1 MKRQITYFNKP
12 YVYIW
17 LLFTM
22 LLCAA
27 CSSPTLEPSI
37 ASGAE
42 LTTGNSQTQ
51 QSYPAPE
58 QPIAER
64 SQSGYPGPLPNES
77 PALPTPLP
85 TFVPPPMCDFKP
97 PNEVSLNSSTTS
109 QFTVANFRLVALK
122 QEMFGFGIASWL
134 PDNQRLLVTTG
145 DASFGTISTINISDG
160 EIQHFADRIDIPSQ
174 PIWLEQEQAVMF
186 IDVTERGWEA
196 KLSRGE
202 NDSAKTVQT
211 DLASA
216 YLALNP
222 EFQEVT
228 TLLPNM
234 PPVSLTST
242 GEVKQLLDKESQ
254 IRLGSIPLSS
264 GDAYKFA
271 WSSDGRWL
279 AQYGIQGFLLSDMDT
294 KRTCLLDLGSIAE
307 QGNRWG
313 IHAQWSSDNR
323 YLGIITA
330 VNYPE
335 QLVSLTELTVVDF
348 QSGLIQVFTLSPEA
362 SSWHDFAWSSQDN
375 GLVAKI
381 TVAKENNIALDGLFF
396 IDIASA
402 SSTRLLPEATF
413 YAGIIGQGLS
423 WSPDGKML
431 ALTCPNGPLCLLD
444 TAQ

>member
-1 MKRQITYFNKP
+1 MKRQFTFSQKP

-17 LLFTM
+17 LLLTM
-22 LLCAA
+22 LIFVA
-27 CSSPTLEPSI
+27 CSSPTLEPGVE
-37 ASGAE
+37 SGTE
-42 LTTGNSQTQ
+42 LPTGDSQTQ

-58 QPIAER
+58 QPIVER

-85 TFVPPPMCDFKP
+85 TFVPPPICDFKP
-97 PNEVSLNSSTTS
+97 PVEVSLNSSSTS
-109 QFTVANFRLVALK
+109 RFTVANFRFVPLK

-145 DASFGTISTINISDG
+145 DASFGAISTINIIDG

-186 IDVTERGWEA
+186 IDVVEGGWEA
-196 KLSRGE
+196 KLSRGSGDFAE
-202 NDSAKTVQT
+202 TVKSNLDSAH
-211 DLASA
+211 LS
-216 YLALNP
+216 LNP
-222 EFQEVT
+222 KLQEATVLSNASPV
-228 TLLPNM
+228 LLSP
-234 PPVSLTST
+234 T
-242 GEVKQLLDKESQ
+242 GEVRKLLETEQQ
-254 IRLGSIPLSS
+254 IGSSLVPISS
-264 GDAYKFA
+264 DDTYKFA
-271 WSSDGRWL
+271 WSSNGEWL
-279 AQYGIQGFLLSDMDT
+279 AQYSNKGFLLTNMDA
-294 KRTCLLDLGSIAE
+294 KQTCLLDLGNVSE
-307 QGNRWG
+307 RGQRWG
-313 IHAQWSSDNR
+313 IYAQWSSDNR
-323 YLGIITA
+323 YLGIITT

-335 QLVSLTELTVVDF
+335 QLVSSTELTVVDF
-348 QSGLIQVFTLSPEA
+348 QSNLIQVFTLSSEA
-362 SSWHDFAWSSQDN
+362 SSWHDFAWSPQNN

-402 SSTRLLPEATF
+402 SSIHLLPEATF

-423 WSPDGKML
+423 WSPDGKTL